1 MNAIRLKTEYL
12 KNPIAIDIVKPR
24 LFRNCAGG
32 TQQTAYR
39 ILCRDEQ
46 QNVLWDSGKVESA
59 SMQTVYAG
67 VPLTS
72 RSRQTR
78 AGRLVPL
85 PLFAPSAVLWFSL

>member
-12 KNPIAIDIVKPR
+12 KNPIGIDIVKPW
-24 LFRNCAGG
+24 LFWNCAGG
-32 TQQTAYR
+32 TRQAACR

-46 QNVLWDSGKVESA
+46 QNVLWDFGKVESA
-59 SMQTVYAG
+59 SMHTVYAG

-85 PLFAPSAVLWFSL
+85 PLFTPSAVLWFSL